1 QAQSAAQLDA
11 LRRYRHEYCRR
22 LQDAMSRG
30 IDAATLA
37 NYRRFIR
44 SLDDAIDKALQALD
58 QQQEK
63 VAASQQ
69 HWQQRQRQ
77 LSSYDT
83 LAARRAEQ
91 ERRQEQRRELRDNDE
106 LTNNAMARRVRRD

>member
-1 QAQSAAQLDA
+1 
-11 LRRYRHEYCRR
+11 
-22 LQDAMSRG
+22 MSRG

-44 SLDDAIDKALQALD
+44 SLDDAIDTALQALD

>member
-1 QAQSAAQLDA
+1 
-11 LRRYRHEYCRR
+11 
-22 LQDAMSRG
+22 M
-30 IDAATLA
+30 
-37 NYRRFIR
+37 
-44 SLDDAIDKALQALD
+44 
-58 QQQEK
+58 
-63 VAASQQ
+63 AASQQ

-91 ERRQEQRRELRDNDE
+91 QRRQEQRRELRDNDE